1 MAFLAPLAA
10 SIGLGASTVA
20 GASAAALIPGSL
32 AISSATAAGIVA
44 GTAAPIAFGAAAP
57 IAVGAAAG
65 WSALWSALSVGFSA
79 LSTVGQIMSNNA
91 AARAAMEEPRLRI
104 ETTALERA
112 RLARDQTRETGI
124 AASRRTA
131 ILAASGGLED
141 GSDLIREVLM
151 EGSLEGVRRSTD
163 LSFQE
168 GVLTRRFTHIG
179 RGAARS
185 NLGALA
191 SGGARIAGLLT

>member
-1 MAFLAPLAA
+1 MAWLASLAA
-10 SIGLGASTVA
+10 GIGIGTSTVA

-32 AISSATAAGIVA
+32 AISSTTAAGIAA
-44 GTAAPIAFGAAAP
+44 GTAAPIAFGAAA
-57 IAVGAAAG
+57 GG
-65 WSALWSALSVGFSA
+65 SALWSALGVGFSA
-79 LSTVGQIMSNNA
+79 LSTAGQIMSNNA
-91 AARAAMEEPRLRI
+91 AAQAAMEGTRLQI

-112 RLARDQTRETGI
+112 RLARDQARESGI

-168 GVLTRRFTHIG
+168 GVLTRRFTNIG

>member
-1 MAFLAPLAA
+1 MAWLASLAA
-10 SIGLGASTVA
+10 GIGIGTSTVA

-32 AISSATAAGIVA
+32 AISSTTAAGIAA
-44 GTAAPIAFGAAAP
+44 GTAAPIAFGAAA
-57 IAVGAAAG
+57 GG
-65 WSALWSALSVGFSA
+65 SALWSALGVGFSA
-79 LSTVGQIMSNNA
+79 LSTAAQIRSNNA
-91 AARAAMEEPRLRI
+91 AAQAAMEGTRLQI

-112 RLARDQTRETGI
+112 RLARDQTRESGI

>member
-1 MAFLAPLAA
+1 MAWLASLAA
-10 SIGLGASTVA
+10 GIGVGTSTVA

-32 AISSATAAGIVA
+32 AISSATAAGIAA
-44 GTAAPIAFGAAAP
+44 GTAAPIAFGAAA
-57 IAVGAAAG
+57 GG
-65 WSALWSALSVGFSA
+65 SALWSALGVGFSA
-79 LSTVGQIMSNNA
+79 LSTAGQIMSNNA
-91 AARAAMEEPRLRI
+91 AAQAAMEGTRLQI

-112 RLARDQTRETGI
+112 RLARDQTRESGI

-168 GVLTRRFTHIG
+168 GVLTRRFTNIG

>member
-1 MAFLAPLAA
+1 MAWLASLAA
-10 SIGLGASTVA
+10 GIGIGTSTVA

-32 AISSATAAGIVA
+32 AISSTTAAGIAA
-44 GTAAPIAFGAAAP
+44 GTAAPIAFGAAAG
-57 IAVGAAAG
+57 GAAAG
-65 WSALWSALSVGFSA
+65 GSALWSALGVAFSA
-79 LSTVGQIMSNNA
+79 LSTAAQIRSNNA
-91 AARAAMEEPRLRI
+91 AAQAAMEGTRLQI

-112 RLARDQTRETGI
+112 RLARDQTRESGI

>member
-1 MAFLAPLAA
+1 ME
-10 SIGLGASTVA
+10 
-20 GASAAALIPGSL
+20 
-32 AISSATAAGIVA
+32 
-44 GTAAPIAFGAAAP
+44 GT
-57 IAVGAAAG
+57 
-65 WSALWSALSVGFSA
+65 
-79 LSTVGQIMSNNA
+79 
-91 AARAAMEEPRLRI
+91 RLQI

-112 RLARDQTRETGI
+112 RLARDQTRESGI

-168 GVLTRRFTHIG
+168 GVLTRRFTNIG

>member
-1 MAFLAPLAA
+1 MAWLASLAA
-10 SIGLGASTVA
+10 GIGVGTSTVA

-44 GTAAPIAFGAAAP
+44 GTAAPIAFGAAA
-57 IAVGAAAG
+57 GG
-65 WSALWSALSVGFSA
+65 SALWSALGVGFSA
-79 LSTVGQIMSNNA
+79 LSTAGQIMSNNA
-91 AARAAMEEPRLRI
+91 AAQAAMEGTRLQI

-112 RLARDQTRETGI
+112 RLARDQTRESGI

-151 EGSLEGVRRSTD
+151 EGSLEGVRRSAD

-168 GVLTRRFTHIG
+168 GVLTRRFTNIG